1 MTVKERKERE
11 KLARKKAIIDAA
23 REVFFEHGF
32 QATTMDQ
39 IAEVA
44 EVSKGSLYLH
54 FPTKEELYVTI
65 LVQGLEMLLQR
76 FQKAVQGVKDWE
88 TRIRNIGKAYYDF
101 YREERNYS
109 QILFLLQHG
118 EIAPKVSDQ
127 VIQTTFERGLSCLN
141 ILCQAIEAGMAKQ
154 EIREQNAMELAVI
167 LWGSMNGI
175 ILLHEE
181 EEHKKIIPTSLD
193 SVIQR
198 AITLLIDG
206 LRKHGEP

>member
-1 MTVKERKERE
+1 MTVKDRKERE

-65 LVQGLEMLLQR
+65 LIQGLEMLLQR

-127 VIQTTFERGLSCLN
+127 VIQTTFEMGLSCLN
-141 ILCQAIEAGMAKQ
+141 ILCRAIEAGMAKQ

-193 SVIQR
+193 SMIQR